1 MTRSPGVGSK
11 LAAFLTR
18 DVVALVAGVLA
29 VVAGV
34 TLLIAPRLPWLVDRS
49 FDLVEGTMTVSA
61 TGRIDLSAPAQQA
74 LGDSDALELGLMEMS
89 MSLLLE
95 PVAGML
101 SLAGVLVIVGGL
113 LMLTTARQLGA
124 VFAALGVVPQLFML
138 AIGILAAAVYS
149 GDTSTA
155 PSGPTAA
162 SEISVGAGA
171 VLTLITYAVVLA
183 CALTAALRGDTP
195 PPRR

>member
-1 MTRSPGVGSK
+1 VTRSPGVGSK
-11 LAAFLTR
+11 LAAFLSR

-34 TLLIAPRLPWLVDRS
+34 ILLIAPHLPWLMDRS

-61 TGRIDLSAPAQQA
+61 TGRIDLSAPAQSA
-74 LGDSDALELGLMEMS
+74 LTDSDAIGLGLMEMS
-89 MSLLLE
+89 TSLLLE

-138 AIGILAAAVYS
+138 AIGIVRTQKGLPFLA
-149 GDTSTA
+149 
-155 PSGPTAA
+155 PRGPISA
-162 SEISVGAGA
+162 SKGSSS
-171 VLTLITYAVVLA
+171 
-183 CALTAALRGDTP
+183 
-195 PPRR
+195 